1 MSSTAPRSGSI
12 GSDSG
17 SCPFRA
23 GYRFSIARRERP
35 LSIISTC
42 RSPLWQRACAAP
54 HFDSTTAI
62 LLTRCGGSQ
71 DAKREIA
78 PSARLR
84 RPTSGR

>member
-1 MSSTAPRSGSI
+1 MSSTAPRRGSI

-42 RSPLWQRACAAP
+42 RSPLWQRAARVRCAT
-54 HFDSTTAI
+54 F
-62 LLTRCGGSQ
+62 
-71 DAKREIA
+71 
-78 PSARLR
+78 RLHYR
-84 RPTSGR
+84 NLAN